1 MSVDFDSDLFDAEV
15 VLERAGV
22 SDCTA
27 VELGRLLSFLI
38 DANSARQR
46 VERLLAAGEIP
57 RPALDPGR
65 GADNQRRWSRAQVL
79 EIVAKRLNGD
89 DPQPLSPGPSRH
101 APGVRQMGAKR
112 PCAAHNDGRGA
123 NVSEARF
130 KPGHDTCR
138 ECERRAVRV
147 GADSIS
153 VAVVEGDRC
162 IGHDCPDCGLPFEI
176 GDRIRGENLHHENC
190 S

>member
-27 VELGRLLSFLI
+27 VELGRVLASI
-38 DANSARQR
+38 ISHDAARQR
-46 VERLLAAGEIP
+46 VARLLAAGQIP
-57 RPALDPGR
+57 RPSIDDKPGYE
-65 GADNQRRWSRAQVL
+65 ARWSRRQVL
-79 EIVAKRLNGD
+79 QIVAQRLNAD
-89 DPQPLSPGPSRH
+89 DVDEDEAPAASKH

-147 GADSIS
+147 DADSIS

-162 IGHDCPDCGLPFEI
+162 IGHDCPDCGLPFEV